1 MNQILTEKYRP
12 KTVNDLV
19 FINDEYENKFKSWV
33 ANGQIDTHLI
43 FFGPPGTGK
52 SSSINVLINELKLV
66 DYVRFNMSD
75 KTSID
80 DMRKVIDYAS
90 VPPFQEGVIKYVIL
104 EEFERASKQAQSS
117 LKFVLEEYSNWCR
130 FILTTNNISH
140 IDEAITSR
148 CQRYHFNTLK
158 FEEFV
163 GRIAT
168 ILQDEKITVQ
178 NMNDVVKYVEV
189 YQPDLRACI
198 NAIDQNT
205 INNVLQPLNNDAAY
219 SFDKFSDIVT
229 NISTMSCLS
238 MKQKLAQTI
247 AMEEYEPLYQFMY
260 NHLELISTD
269 VKKYDKILITIA
281 KYLYQHNFVAFPDI
295 NSVSYTHLTLP
306 TKLEV

>member
-247 AMEEYEPLYQFMY
+247 AMEEYESLYQFMY

-269 VKKYDKILITIA
+269 VKKYDKILINIA

-295 NSVSYTHLTLP
+295 NFISCLIEI
-306 TKLEV
+306 KFILES